1 MAVARRRPRLPPS
14 HRAGAAVAAQTP
26 DDEEL
31 GVAPPPGMFGQLCP
45 PIEPRA
51 PVLDVEPWLE
61 VELELVLVRLDGVE
75 WLAGAELPDSA
86 CATAAPVSA
95 PTPAMT
101 ARVRESRGALIGL
114 ACWVYLSCRKST
126 AGR

>member
-1 MAVARRRPRLPPS
+1 MGVARRRPWPPPS
-14 HRAGAAVAAQTP
+14 HRAGAAGAAQTP
-26 DDEEL
+26 DDGEL
-31 GVAPPPGMFGQLCP
+31 GVASPPGMFGQLCP

-75 WLAGAELPDSA
+75 WLAGAELPDAAS
-86 CATAAPVSA
+86 ATAAPVSA

-101 ARVRESRGALIGL
+101 ARVRERRGALIGL
-114 ACWVYLSCRKST
+114 ALWVCLSCLKST
-126 AGR
+126 TGR